1 MICTGKLKVFSI
13 NEMRAF
19 FVMLL
24 LSPFLSPR
32 AYSDQITLHFIK
44 APTPTRWTSPR
55 SLTLSALRNQVAKV
69 PGGAR
74 HSIGH
79 VFVELQCGN
88 SLTYSGVTST
98 GNSEER
104 RAIFLEGYGMGV
116 VFKNYRGKFDSQ
128 EFIKKDLA
136 AMFETGR
143 SNFVRFN
150 ISTTTCSRLTEYLSE
165 YGRLGYHKI
174 YAGLNARPL
183 LRQSAGCSAY
193 GMSFL
198 ELAGLQA
205 PEFEENWRTYR
216 VVPRKWVGGPLTGRR
231 VKILKILSAIPS
243 RWDQDLS
250 RGGFPV
256 DFWDPEKMHL
266 WTELAAQDLITGAN
280 RKFPWPAS
288 LLRIKKSTGV
298 LFDARAVPTP
308 EGPFFR
314 DL

>member
-1 MICTGKLKVFSI
+1 MICTAPLKLLTIVF
-13 NEMRAF
+13 MRF
-19 FVMLL
+19 FFI
-24 LSPFLSPR
+24 FLFLFPVTCF
-32 AYSDQITLHFIK
+32 SDQITLHFIK
-44 APTPTRWTSPR
+44 APTPTRWDSPR

-69 PGGAR
+69 PGGSR

-79 VFVELQCGN
+79 AFVELQCGN
-88 SLTYSGVTST
+88 SPVVYSGVTST

-128 EFIKKDLA
+128 DFIKKDLD

-143 SNFVRFN
+143 SNFVRFE
-150 ISTTTCSRLTEYLSE
+150 ISNTTCERLTEYLSE
-165 YGRLGYHKI
+165 YERLGYHKI

-205 PEFEENWRTYR
+205 TEFEENWRTYR
-216 VVPRKWVGGPLTGRR
+216 IVPRKWVGGPLTGKR
-231 VKILKILSAIPS
+231 VKILKILTAIPS
-243 RWDQDLS
+243 RWDQDLT

-266 WTELAAQDLITGAN
+266 WTKLAARDLMAGAN

-288 LLRIKKSTGV
+288 LIRIGKSSGV
-298 LFDARAVPTP
+298 LFDATSVPTP
-308 EGPFFR
+308 EGPFFQ
-314 DL
+314 DP

>member
-13 NEMRAF
+13 NKMRAF
-19 FVMLL
+19 SLFLL
-24 LSPFLSPR
+24 FSILPSSPAF
-32 AYSDQITLHFIK
+32 SDQITLHFIK

-165 YGRLGYHKI
+165 YERLGYHKI

-193 GMSFL
+193 GMSFWNL
-198 ELAGLQA
+198 PDCKHPNLRKIGA
-205 PEFEENWRTYR
+205 PTESFRENGWEDH
-216 VVPRKWVGGPLTGRR
+216 
-231 VKILKILSAIPS
+231 S
-243 RWDQDLS
+243 
-250 RGGFPV
+250 
-256 DFWDPEKMHL
+256 PE
-266 WTELAAQDLITGAN
+266 
-280 RKFPWPAS
+280 
-288 LLRIKKSTGV
+288 
-298 LFDARAVPTP
+298 DA
-308 EGPFFR
+308 
-314 DL
+314 